1 MTATTPHP
9 DFSGFWRLDPE
20 ASTFHG
26 PAPAALL
33 MEIEHREPDLIQHI
47 LAADAAGQE
56 RRSIFTCRIGEETIS
71 TIGETT
77 LRCRTHWQ
85 EEELV
90 IDTVMSRQG
99 NLLRFMDHWSL
110 SADGTRLTMAHRDDA
125 LAGQIVILLRDDSA
139 AARFDDTATPA

>member
-1 MTATTPHP
+1 MAQP
-9 DFSGFWRLDPE
+9 DFTGFWRLDSE

-26 PAPAALL
+26 PAPAGLL
-33 MEIEHREPDLIQHI
+33 IKIEHREPDLTQHI
-47 LAADAAGQE
+47 LATDGAGQE
-56 RRSIFTCRIGEETIS
+56 RRSIFTCRTGEETIS
-71 TIGETT
+71 TIGETI

-85 EEELV
+85 DTNELV

-110 SADGTRLTMAHRDDA
+110 SPDGTRLTMAHRDDA
-125 LAGQIVILLRDDSA
+125 LAGQTVILLRDDSA